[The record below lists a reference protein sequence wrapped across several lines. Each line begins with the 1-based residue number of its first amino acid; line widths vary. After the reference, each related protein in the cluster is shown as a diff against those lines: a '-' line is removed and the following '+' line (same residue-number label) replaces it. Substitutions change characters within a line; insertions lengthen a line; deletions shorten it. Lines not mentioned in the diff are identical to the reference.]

1 MKFVEWQWMNQTRMS
16 DGSPQRISNFRSTG
30 NRQSAACDPFR
41 YFVAPANDDLP
52 PASLKEGR
60 EDDPLFWLDLVEVDG
75 LVLLASRFDCGVE
88 VFRSMR
94 RDLGERG
101 AQRTVNTVYLDELFD
116 VNKFSD
122 ETLTAFASVVCECLR
137 SRALREY
144 PGRSF
149 VAELMDAGVDGR
161 FGIRLY
167 EEKSQS
173 PDN

>member
-1 MKFVEWQWMNQTRMS
+1 M
-16 DGSPQRISNFRSTG
+16 
-30 NRQSAACDPFR
+30 
-41 YFVAPANDDLP
+41 
-52 PASLKEGR
+52 
-60 EDDPLFWLDLVEVDG
+60 FWLDLVEVDG

-88 VFRSMR
+88 VFRAMR
-94 RDLGERG
+94 QDLGERA
-101 AQRTVNTVYLDELFD
+101 AQRRVNTVYLDELFD

-137 SRALREY
+137 SRASREY

-149 VAELMDAGVDGR
+149 VAELMHAGVDGR

-167 EEKSQS
+167 EEKSES